1 MKVNC
6 ACCSYFSPMSN
17 RHRRNQCRRR
27 APAPRL
33 TYDGR
38 HDVLEL
44 GVWPV
49 VTPEDWCGEFK
60 RRVPIRQVSMS
71 TMGTKVPR

>member
-1 MKVNC
+1 MKVTC
-6 ACCSYFSPMSN
+6 SCCRYFLPLPN
-17 RHRRNQCRRR
+17 GHRRNQCRRR

-38 HDVLEL
+38 HDLLEP

-49 VTPEDWCGEFK
+49 VSPEDWCGDFIP
-60 RRVPIRQVSMS
+60 RVVIRSAAMTEVRA
-71 TMGTKVPR
+71 KVPR